1 LSAKRLRDV
10 DTAQR
15 VRLFQAAAWSLAGGA
30 IGAMAGKLAGVGAIP
45 GFVAGFAIVFLF
57 ALTIAEGVG
66 KLFGTIHNPS
76 GRSTPAVREYSHPE
90 SLAIRG
96 RYEDAIDAYQ
106 VCCVDYP
113 EDPEP
118 YVRIGRIY
126 RDELRRYDEALTW
139 FKRAR
144 TEAKMD
150 RGRELLVSQE
160 IIEIY
165 SRKLGEPRRAIPE
178 LARIV
183 DRFPDDPAAAVAR
196 REIDRLREEAGS

>member
-1 LSAKRLRDV
+1 MSPRRLRNV
-10 DTAQR
+10 DSAQR

-30 IGAMAGKLAGVGAIP
+30 IGAMGGKVIGIGAIP
-45 GFVAGFAIVFLF
+45 GFVAGFAISFSV
-57 ALTIAEGVG
+57 ALAIAESVG

-76 GRSTPAVREYSHPE
+76 GKSTPVVREYSYPE

-106 VCCVDYP
+106 VCCVDHP

-118 YVRIGRIY
+118 YVRIARIY
-126 RDELRRYDEALTW
+126 RDELHQYDEALFW

-144 TEAKMD
+144 TEAKLD

-160 IIEIY
+160 MIEIY
-165 SRKLGEPRRAIPE
+165 TRKLGQPGSAIPE

-183 DRFPDDPAAAVAR
+183 DRFPGDPAAAVAQ
-196 REIDRLREEAGS
+196 REIERLREEASG

>member
-10 DTAQR
+10 DSAQR
-15 VRLFQAAAWSLAGGA
+15 ARLFQAAAWSLAGGA
-30 IGAMAGKLAGVGAIP
+30 IGAIGGKLVGVGAIP
-45 GFVAGFAIVFLF
+45 GFVAGFAVSFFF
-57 ALTIAEGVG
+57 ALGVAESVG

-76 GRSTPAVREYSHPE
+76 GKSTPAVREYSYPE

-126 RDELRRYDEALTW
+126 RDELCQYDEALTW

-165 SRKLGEPRRAIPE
+165 SRRLGEPRRAIPE

-196 REIDRLREEAGS
+196 REIERLREEAGS